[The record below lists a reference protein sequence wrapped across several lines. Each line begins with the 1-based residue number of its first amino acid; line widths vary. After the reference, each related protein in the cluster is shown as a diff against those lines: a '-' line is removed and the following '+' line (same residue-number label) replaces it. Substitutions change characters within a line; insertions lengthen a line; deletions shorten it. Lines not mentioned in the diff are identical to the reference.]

1 MENHYQHCFCI
12 EHLQDLT
19 FLVDKE
25 VQETEALLSALTQSK
40 SLIETLNNNKAAVD
54 HLLML
59 EGRIQVLQIK
69 KEELK
74 AQVAILAHSANLLCH
89 QCIPNETDG
98 PSILSALLL
107 IKHKFTIKEE
117 KFREMVSS
125 IQIIISHL

>member
-74 AQVAILAHSANLLCH
+74 AQVAILAHSANLLSIYLLQLILCP
-89 QCIPNETDG
+89 QPRIP
-98 PSILSALLL
+98 LLW
-107 IKHKFTIKEE
+107 HP
-117 KFREMVSS
+117 
-125 IQIIISHL
+125 